1 MHIFMQMQRGF
12 ALLAVGLTLVA
23 AQPFQPGQNL
33 VPLGEHISSF
43 LLLTL
48 KLQHVCACVTVS

>member
-1 MHIFMQMQRGF
+1 MQRVV

-43 LLLTL
+43 LLLML
-48 KLQHVCACVTVS
+48 YIGVFFVPVYSWASVPS